1 MLLVAVRMLLVA
13 VRMLLVAVRALVTVN
28 VNALQPQA
36 LELVP
41 DGTPGRQLG
50 VVGHH
55 HQHRLLPPV
64 QVEEHVGDHQAGGAV
79 EIAGGL
85 VAK

>member
-13 VRMLLVAVRALVTVN
+13 VRMLLVAVRALVT